1 MTSVETCQIFN
12 VNSCLK
18 GLWSMKKKLQ
28 CKYFIQE
35 KFTVKPEMSAAEK
48 NGSSEIPMTT
58 KCDKGKTMINS
69 LSKMYTCTNMHRMY
83 YKF

>member
-1 MTSVETCQIFN
+1 
-12 VNSCLK
+12 
-18 GLWSMKKKLQ
+18 
-28 CKYFIQE
+28 
-35 KFTVKPEMSAAEK
+35 MSAAEK